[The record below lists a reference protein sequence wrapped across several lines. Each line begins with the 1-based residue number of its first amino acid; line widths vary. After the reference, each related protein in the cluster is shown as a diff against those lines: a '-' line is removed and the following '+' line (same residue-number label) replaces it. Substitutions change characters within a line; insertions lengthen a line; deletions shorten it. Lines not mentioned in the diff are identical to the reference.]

1 MIKISGCSRS
11 CLLTGVFTSSADV
24 CGCRVNHISTMET
37 TSGADGGVTM
47 QHSHFVCLTL
57 FLKLDR
63 NYNSYNSTIIIHVVL
78 ESVFQCSING
88 FQFYFLYIKKLAW
101 LPRS

>member
-37 TSGADGGVTM
+37 TSGADGGG
-47 QHSHFVCLTL
+47 L
-57 FLKLDR
+57 
-63 NYNSYNSTIIIHVVL
+63 
-78 ESVFQCSING
+78 QCSIHI
-88 FQFYFLYIKKLAW
+88 LYA
-101 LPRS
+101 